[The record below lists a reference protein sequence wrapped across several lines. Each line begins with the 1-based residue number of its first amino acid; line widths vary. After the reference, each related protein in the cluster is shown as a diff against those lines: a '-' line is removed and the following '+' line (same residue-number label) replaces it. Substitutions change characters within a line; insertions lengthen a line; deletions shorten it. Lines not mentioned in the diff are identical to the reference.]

1 MVAFLLE
8 ALIAVWLTGEMDLVL
23 KNIKSDS
30 WNGLPVITYHAAL
43 TNIITQP
50 QLRKMYLL
58 LELMFAAWVMYEAA
72 DMRQHNG
79 SRAGRKTGCI
89 CV

>member
-1 MVAFLLE
+1 MATLNPDRIKSNKKKRIRVWMVAFLLE

-50 QLRKMYLL
+50 QLRKIYLL
-58 LELMFAAWVMYEAA
+58 LELMFVA
-72 DMRQHNG
+72 
-79 SRAGRKTGCI
+79 
-89 CV
+89 